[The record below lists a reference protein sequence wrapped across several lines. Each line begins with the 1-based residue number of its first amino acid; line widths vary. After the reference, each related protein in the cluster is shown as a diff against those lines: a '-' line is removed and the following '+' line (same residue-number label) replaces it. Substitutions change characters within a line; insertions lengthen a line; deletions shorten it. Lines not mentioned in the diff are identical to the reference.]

1 MKPEHEIR
9 LLPEDLQN
17 QIAAGEV
24 VERPASVLKELI
36 ENALDA
42 DATRIRVQ
50 IRDGGQSLIKISD
63 NGHGIAAEQMGLA
76 LTRHATSKLATL
88 RDLHDIRSFGFRGE
102 ALPSIASVSRFRLSS
117 AQVTGEGATLEVL
130 HGKQVRHVQAAM
142 PRGTEIEVND
152 LFANIPARLKFLKQP
167 ATEARKCSDIV
178 LRMAL
183 ANLHVEFEF
192 LQAERTVFHF
202 LTAQDLADR
211 LCAAWPEPIL
221 RGVSPIDMTTDGL
234 RVHGLT
240 GDPSTAQARPD
251 RILLYVNKR
260 PVQDKTM
267 LGAVREAYRGR
278 ILGKEYPQ
286 ALVFLEIPAAEVDV
300 NVHPAKT
307 EIRFQDES
315 RVFRAVRRAVLASL
329 DARASTRAMPLD
341 TRHVVP
347 DAPRPVQPITPLPL
361 EALSPSAQDARE
373 SAPAYASLDAPKFA
387 MTKNAA
393 SLFAPDASLQRPP
406 AAPAPAEVMPEPIP
420 PARTEDNP
428 YHYLGQIAA
437 TYLVLSSP
445 RGLSLIDQHA
455 AHERVIHD
463 LLRQHGARGERQP
476 LLMPLEIHLHP
487 SQTHVAQEVWNDLL
501 GLGFSLE
508 LKTPQHLLAHA
519 IPTLLSP
526 SKAKEFLDD
535 ILAAKPTSM
544 DDLWAAMACK
554 SAIKAGDDLTADEA
568 LALLE
573 AWRVLPDRQYCPHGR
588 PVEVSWS
595 IPDLEKLFKR
605 RP

>member
-1 MKPEHEIR
+1 MNPEHEIR

-42 DATRIRVQ
+42 AATRIHIQ

-63 NGHGIAAEQMGLA
+63 NGHGIAAEQLGLA

-88 RDLHDIRSFGFRGE
+88 RDLHDIQSFGFRGE

-130 HGKQVRHVQAAM
+130 HGKQIRRIQTAM

-152 LFANIPARLKFLKQP
+152 LFTNIPARLKFLKQP
-167 ATEARKCSDIV
+167 ATETRKCADIV

-192 LQAERTVFHF
+192 LQADRTVFHF
-202 LTAQDLADR
+202 LAGQALADR

-221 RGVSPIDMTTDGL
+221 RDVSAIGMTTDGL
-234 RVHGLT
+234 RIDGLA

-267 LGAVREAYRGR
+267 LSAVREAYRGR

-329 DARASTRAMPLD
+329 DARASARAMPSD
-341 TRHVVP
+341 ARQFAP

-361 EALSPSAQDARE
+361 EHPIPPIQGARE
-373 SAPAYASLDAPKFA
+373 NVPAYAIHDEPKFA
-387 MTKNAA
+387 MTKNAE
-393 SLFAPDASLQRPP
+393 SLFTPDASVQQPP
-406 AAPAPAEVMPEPIP
+406 SSPAPDEVTSEPIP
-420 PARTEDNP
+420 ISRTEDT
-428 YHYLGQIAA
+428 HFRYLGQIAA
-437 TYLVLSSP
+437 TYLVLSTP
-445 RGLSLIDQHA
+445 RGLSLVDQHA

-463 LLRQHGARGERQP
+463 LLRQHGTRGERQP

-487 SQTHVAQEVWNDLL
+487 SQTHVVQEVWNDLT

-508 LKTPQHLLAHA
+508 LKTAQHLLAHA
-519 IPTLLSP
+519 IPSLLSP
-526 SKAKEFLDD
+526 GKAKEFLED
-535 ILAAKPTSM
+535 ILATKPTSM
-544 DDLWAAMACK
+544 DDLWATMACK
-554 SAIKAGDDLTADEA
+554 SAIKAGDNLTADEA
-568 LALLE
+568 LSLLE
-573 AWRVLPDRQYCPHGR
+573 AWRKLPDRHYCPHGR